1 MADLLSA
8 ALLGI
13 VEGVT
18 EFLPISS
25 TGHLIVTAE
34 LLRFGSA
41 SAFEIIIQFGAVVA
55 VIWFYHQQLLKQ
67 ARQLPSERDVQRFW
81 LNILIAFVPAA
92 AFGLLLGGYIERVL
106 FSPQVVAFSL
116 IGGGVVLWFA
126 ETLPRRQVTYETVR
140 ISRYQAL
147 LVGLAQVAALIPGVS
162 RSGATIVGGMISG
175 MNRTAATGFSFYLA
189 IPTLGAATLYSLV
202 KDLGTIDDD
211 LLALVIGAGMSFATS
226 LIAMGWLLRYISEH
240 SFRGFAI
247 YRILAGIVILLIFGL
262 P

>member
-34 LLRFGSA
+34 LLNFGSA
-41 SAFEIIIQFGAVVA
+41 STFEIIIQSGAVVA

-81 LNILIAFVPAA
+81 SKILIAFIPAA
-92 AFGLLLGGYIERVL
+92 AFGLLLRGYIERVL

-126 ETLPRRQVTYETVR
+126 ETLPRRQVTHETVR
-140 ISRYQAL
+140 ITRYQAL

-162 RSGATIVGGMISG
+162 RSGATIVGACS
-175 MNRTAATGFSFYLA
+175 
-189 IPTLGAATLYSLV
+189 
-202 KDLGTIDDD
+202 
-211 LLALVIGAGMSFATS
+211 AG
-226 LIAMGWLLRYISEH
+226 
-240 SFRGFAI
+240 
-247 YRILAGIVILLIFGL
+247 
-262 P
+262 